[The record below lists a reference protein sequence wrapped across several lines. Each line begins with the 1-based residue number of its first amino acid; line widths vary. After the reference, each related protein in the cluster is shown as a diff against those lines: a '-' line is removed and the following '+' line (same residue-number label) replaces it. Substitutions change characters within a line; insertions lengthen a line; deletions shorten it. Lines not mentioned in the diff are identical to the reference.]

1 MNLEKAQKLW
11 FLLHR
16 FDRTNRTDLAIFNAD
31 KERYPFFYLL
41 HWNEKHN
48 ISQQRKVALKSN
60 SRLNYFKS
68 IRDISIR
75 DIETIDIENPFEF
88 DDKSENLNNVQAQ
101 LIEDFLLK
109 MPTITKIKKGSNE
122 SELNEDVDFSEV
134 TYHPPTTESYAII
147 LEKQGKYDL
156 AIKVYEKL
164 SLAKPEKRLYFAS
177 RISEIAFKINN

>member
-16 FDRTNRTDLAIFNAD
+16 FDRSDRGNLAIFKAD

-41 HWNEKHN
+41 HWNEKN
-48 ISQQRKVALKSN
+48 NVSQQRKVALKSN

-68 IRDISIR
+68 IRDIESI
-75 DIETIDIENPFEF
+75 ELENTFEYDF
-88 DDKSENLNNVQAQ
+88 KSEISNDSQAQ

-109 MPTITKIKKGSNE
+109 MPTITKIKKGSNDI
-122 SELNEDVDFSEV
+122 ELNEEVDFSEV
-134 TYHPPTTESYAII
+134 TYQAPTTESYAII

>member
-1 MNLEKAQKLW
+1 
-11 FLLHR
+11 
-16 FDRTNRTDLAIFNAD
+16 
-31 KERYPFFYLL
+31 
-41 HWNEKHN
+41 
-48 ISQQRKVALKSN
+48 
-60 SRLNYFKS
+60 
-68 IRDISIR
+68 
-75 DIETIDIENPFEF
+75 
-88 DDKSENLNNVQAQ
+88 
-101 LIEDFLLK
+101 